1 MAEKKMG
8 NVGGKEI
15 EKEKYIP
22 PSSEKL
28 KEGRVTATGLCVF
41 GWPAR
46 LL

>member
-15 EKEKYIP
+15 ENYIP